1 MPNSQLLQL
10 MGLPSDE
17 DDISYDICLDLSN
30 ASWDEVSSR
39 ITTHPSEAIEE
50 DCLHGNS
57 PLEIMIKT
65 KSKEEIPLDVF
76 TKILSEGQE
85 ESGESESHS
94 LIHEGIFMLVVRKQ
108 YSDEYMTKLMAL
120 LLDHVKNAD
129 GRRLIEMCI
138 WYGNLAAAMVV
149 IQRFPEAIRK
159 KDHIKGQLPLHIACE
174 ESNNTRQSKLI
185 EILLAEG
192 LKGDVG
198 GQFGAGGLFE
208 KDYKGTSPLMQIIH
222 TMNNPFTWDADLFE
236 ICVKGAFECY
246 RESFP
251 VLQGQGSTTATIGDE
266 TEFSFTL
273 DIDELQLEDDNQFHF
288 PILHEA
294 MHISSPDAFY
304 RIIEIVK
311 DHDHEL
317 AGKDRR
323 GRTALIK
330 AIYLDV
336 EESQSGSGSKINY
349 KRKTSTKEII
359 SMIIGA
365 VTSDCANVRDGAGR
379 LPIHIASEIGLRW
392 DEGIADIVFA
402 NSNGLEER
410 HCVTGL
416 YPFMISAVGPDRDLT
431 TIFKLLRERPKLCSL
446 NGRPKFSTTS
456 IRNPVHWPIVHGG
469 SWDDWTTAQT
479 HRTDSTSNSV
489 ESE

>member
-10 MGLPSDE
+10 MGLPIDE

-39 ITTHPSEAIEE
+39 IATHPSEAIEE

-57 PLEIMIKT
+57 PLEIMFKT

-85 ESGESESHS
+85 ESDS

-120 LLDHVKNAD
+120 LLDHAKNAD

-138 WYGNLAAAMVV
+138 WYGNLAAAKVV

-174 ESNNTRQSKLI
+174 ESNNARQSELI
-185 EILLAEG
+185 ELLLAEG
-192 LKGDVG
+192 LKRDVG
-198 GQFGAGGLFE
+198 GKFGAGGLYE
-208 KDYKGTSPLMQIIH
+208 KDYKGTSPLMQVIH
-222 TMNNPFTWDADLFE
+222 MMNNPFTWDADLFE
-236 ICVKGAFECY
+236 ICVKAAFECS

-251 VLQGQGSTTATIGDE
+251 VLQGSTTNAIGEE
-266 TEFSFTL
+266 TDFSFSL
-273 DIDELQLEDDNQFHF
+273 DIDEHHLEDDNQFHF

-294 MHISSPDAFY
+294 MRINSPDAFY

-336 EESQSGSGSKINY
+336 EESQSGPKNQY

-359 SMIIGA
+359 SMIIGT

-379 LPIHIASEIGLRW
+379 LPIHIATEIGLRW

-402 NSNGLEER
+402 NSNGLEEK

-416 YPFMISAVGPDRDLT
+416 YAFMTSAVGPDSDLE
-431 TIFKLLRERPKLCSL
+431 TIFRLLRERPKLGSRARDMRLKSSSSL
-446 NGRPKFSTTS
+446 
-456 IRNPVHWPIVHGG
+456 IRSPVHWPIVHGG
-469 SWDDWTTAQT
+469 SWDDWATSQT

-489 ESE
+489 ESKLPV